1 MRTRLF
7 HHLPLSM
14 TIPGLWL
21 LILLLPW
28 PGHASGADP
37 TALTREQA
45 RWRSERISQVAYQ
58 LHFDLDKK
66 SDSFSGHAR
75 IRFHLNTRPEQDIP
89 LDFTGGTV
97 HELKVNGT
105 PAAIRHEG
113 KSLFIPASR
122 LKSGENKV
130 AVRFSHPYSDNGS
143 GLYRFRDPVDGEIY
157 LYTHFEP
164 FDAHRVFP
172 CFDQPDLKASYALTV
187 KAPADWLVISAT
199 REDRRELKGGYRLW
213 HFPASARFSTYL
225 ISLHAG
231 PWHVWEDD
239 KAEIPSRLFAR
250 KSLAEYVAAEEWF
263 DATRFGFR
271 FFQDYFDYPYPYSKY
286 DQIIVPDF
294 NAGAMEN
301 VAAVTFSERHVQRA
315 PSTYLDR
322 EKRISTILHEMAH
335 MWFGNLVTMKWWN
348 GLWLNES
355 FATYMATRAM
365 AEYPPTRGQAWM
377 LFQQGMKRW
386 GYQTDQLVT
395 THPVETPVTDTATA
409 FSNFDGISY
418 GKGAAVLKQLAY
430 RLGETRFRQGLRL
443 YFRRHANGNTETGD
457 FFAAMAQALGRSL
470 DAWVEEWIRKPGL
483 NSVQARYSCADG
495 RLVRF
500 ALDQQAPDFAPWLRE
515 HHTRVGLFR
524 NSHGELKLYHSIQV
538 TYAGASTPVA
548 ELAGQPCP
556 DFVYPNLDDQDYVMT
571 TLDARSLDTL
581 MAQQPRVDDS
591 FLRAMLWS
599 DLWEMVR
606 DARLTPVRFI
616 ALVLNSLPSEEDPQ
630 LLQSRLMTLQG
641 KYSHSPSLLYY
652 LDLGGQ
658 GRQWRLKTEKLYW
671 RMLNR
676 RDLDD
681 DARQALLK
689 AYAGVA
695 LSEQALSRLEALLN
709 GQLAIRGLD
718 LNQDLRWKLL
728 FGLARERGATVRP
741 LIDKER
747 QRDPSDRGAK
757 QALACNAAMPGRAHK
772 QELFRQLITEDS
784 QASFAEQRQLMW
796 NLFPLGQ
803 VRLRQAIA
811 DDFYQ
816 ALPRLSRQRH
826 DAFLYSFAS
835 SLAPLYCEK
844 HASDRLAA
852 WLKAQAGRLGSL
864 VEKELRIALQN
875 DQRCQKIVATMTTP
889 PPAPA
894 RASPPPR

>member
-1 MRTRLF
+1 
-7 HHLPLSM
+7 M
-14 TIPGLWL
+14 TSLGLWL
-21 LILLLPW
+21 LFLLLPW
-28 PGHASGADP
+28 PAHAGETDP
-37 TALTREQA
+37 AALTHEQA
-45 RWRSERISQVAYQ
+45 RWRSARISQVAYQ
-58 LHFDLDKK
+58 LHFDLDRKG
-66 SDSFSGHAR
+66 DSFSGKAL
-75 IRFHLNTRPEQDIP
+75 IRFHLNARPARDLP
-89 LDFTGGTV
+89 LDFAGGTV

-105 PAAIRHEG
+105 AAAIRPDDNH
-113 KSLFIPASR
+113 LFIPASR
-122 LKSGENKV
+122 LKSGENQV
-130 AVRFSHPYSDNGS
+130 AVRFTHPYSDNGS
-143 GLYRFRDPVDGEIY
+143 GLYRFRDPEDGEIY

-187 KAPADWLVISAT
+187 KAPADWQVISAT
-199 REDRRELKGGYRLW
+199 REERRELKDGYSLW

-239 KAEIPSRLFAR
+239 KARIPSRLFAR
-250 KSLAEYVAAEEWF
+250 KSLAKYVAVEEWF

-271 FFQDYFDYPYPYSKY
+271 FFQDYFDYPYPFGKY
-286 DQIIVPDF
+286 DQLIVPDF

-315 PSTYLDR
+315 PSTYLER
-322 EKRISTILHEMAH
+322 KKRISTILHEMAH
-335 MWFGNLVTMKWWN
+335 MWFGDLVTMKWWN

-386 GYQTDQLVT
+386 GYQTDQLIT

-418 GKGAAVLKQLAY
+418 GKGAAVLKQLAF
-430 RLGETRFRQGLRL
+430 RLGEARFRQGLRL
-443 YFRRHANGNTETGD
+443 YFRRHAHGNTETRD
-457 FFAAMAQALGRSL
+457 FFAAMAQALGRPL
-470 DAWVEEWIRKPGL
+470 DDWVAQWIRKPGL
-483 NSVQARYSCADG
+483 NSVRARFSCADG
-495 RLVRF
+495 RLVSF
-500 ALDQQAPDFAPWLRE
+500 TLDQQAPDFAPWLRE
-515 HHTRVGLFR
+515 HRTRLGLFR

-538 TYAGASTPVA
+538 TYADASTPVP

-571 TLDARSLDTL
+571 TLDSRSLDTL
-581 MAQQPRVDDS
+581 MAARLRVDDP

-606 DARLTPVRFI
+606 DARLPPARFI
-616 ALVLNSLPSEEDPQ
+616 ALVLDSLPGEKNPQ

-658 GRQWRLKTEKLYW
+658 GRQWRLKTEKQYW

-676 RDLDD
+676 RNLDD

-689 AYAGVA
+689 AYAGIA
-695 LSEQALSRLEALLN
+695 LSEQALSRLEALLD
-709 GQLAIRGLD
+709 GTLAIEGLD

-728 FGLARERGATVRP
+728 FGLARERGAAVRP
-741 LIDKER
+741 LIEQER
-747 QRDPSDRGAK
+747 RKDPSDRGAK
-757 QALACNAAMPGRAHK
+757 QALACNAAMPGKAHK
-772 QELFRQLITEDS
+772 LALFRQLIAEDG
-784 QASFAEQRQLMW
+784 QARFAEQRQIMW

-826 DAFLYSFAS
+826 DAFLQSFTS

-844 HASDRLAA
+844 PASDRLQT
-852 WLKAQAGRLGSL
+852 WLKAQAGRLGPL
-864 VEKELRIALQN
+864 VERELGIALQ
-875 DQRCQKIVATMTTP
+875 DDLRCQKIIATAQTK
-889 PPAPA
+889 
-894 RASPPPR
+894 